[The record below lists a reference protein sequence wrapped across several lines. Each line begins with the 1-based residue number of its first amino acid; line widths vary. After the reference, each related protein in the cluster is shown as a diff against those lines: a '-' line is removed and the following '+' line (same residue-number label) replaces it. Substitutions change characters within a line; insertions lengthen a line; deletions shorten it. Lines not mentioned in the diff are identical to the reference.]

1 MACSTKFPSG
11 AISGSLP
18 SLPGGSQS
26 FAPRSAL
33 PPPLPG
39 ASSSAP
45 RGTTGQGGWRLPQR
59 LGCPPWRRGLGL
71 LAGLISL
78 QLLAGCGPAPVQRS
92 GAQEPLPPLPPGIE
106 VAFNHRGS
114 VNYRSPISGQWR
126 QGDDLEA
133 LILDSI
139 ERAEQEIL
147 VAVQELSLP
156 RVAEALVRRHQQ
168 GLRVRVVL
176 ENTYSQPWSE
186 QHLHDLDAH
195 RRQRLLL
202 LRRLN
207 QGDAVALLRRGGVP
221 LLDDTADGSAGSG
234 LMHHKFLVADR
245 RVVVTGSTN
254 FSPSCI
260 HGDADD
266 PRTRG
271 NVNHLLRLRS
281 PALAA
286 LFVREFDTLWG
297 DGPGGRPD
305 SRFGLGKASGPAQRV
320 LVGSTP
326 VEVLFAP
333 HRRLDPNHGLL
344 WLERQLASA
353 RRRLDLNLFV
363 FSAQNL
369 ADVLAVLRQKGVA
382 IRLLAD
388 PGFAHRSFSEVLDLM
403 GVAIPDRFC
412 ALEADNQRWQQ
423 PLQGVGIP
431 RLAGGDKLHH
441 KFAVLDRAR
450 VISGSF
456 NWSPSAAHQNDELL
470 LRIDSPALARH
481 FEAEMDRLWRGAEL
495 GASERLRRR
504 QLRMWRR
511 CGSGRQRPPSL
522 KRDSLHTIQTNSG
535 DQTRWLQLSRN
546 LPQQSRQQH
555 SQPQLS
561 QLTPTRPRPSRL
573 RQKRPRLARLRH
585 PGSTAPASMPSS

>member
-1 MACSTKFPSG
+1 MVRFAQPQ
-11 AISGSLP
+11 
-18 SLPGGSQS
+18 PGPVSSAARLFRGGI
-26 FAPRSAL
+26 PRSAL
-33 PPPLPG
+33 PPPLPDD
-39 ASSSAP
+39 SNSVP
-45 RGTTGQGGWRLPQR
+45 HGTTGPGGWRLPQR
-59 LGCPPWRRGLGL
+59 PWCPPWWRGLGL

-78 QLLAGCGPAPVQRS
+78 QLLAGCGPAPVRRS
-92 GAQEPLPPLPPGIE
+92 GAQEPLPPLPAGIE

-133 LILDSI
+133 LILSSI
-139 ERAEQEIL
+139 EQAQQEIL

-156 RVAEALVRRHQQ
+156 RVAAALVRRHQQ

-186 QHLHDLDAH
+186 QHLHDLDPH
-195 RRQRLLL
+195 RRQRLLQ

-207 QGDAVALLRRGGVP
+207 QGDAVALLRSGGVP

-234 LMHHKFLVADR
+234 LMHHKFLVTDR
-245 RVVVTGSTN
+245 RVVVTGSAN

-286 LFVREFDTLWG
+286 LFVREFDKLWG

-333 HRRLDPNHGLL
+333 HRRLDPHHGLH

-353 RRRLDLNLFV
+353 RRRLDLSLFV

-369 ADVLAVLRQKGVA
+369 ADALAGLRQRGVA

-388 PGFAHRSFSEVLDLM
+388 PGFAHRFFSEVLDLM

-423 PLQGVGIP
+423 PLSSVGIP
-431 RLAGGDKLHH
+431 RLASGDKLHH
-441 KFAVLDRAR
+441 KFAVIDGQR

-470 LRIDSPALARH
+470 LRFDSPALARH
-481 FEAEMDRLWRGAEL
+481 FEAEMDRLWRGSEL
-495 GASERLRRR
+495 GPSERLRRR
-504 QLRMWRR
+504 QLKQWRR
-511 CGSGRQRPPSL
+511 CGSGRQRPATL
-522 KRDSLHTIQTNSG
+522 DRKALHTIQTTPLVQEQWTRSR
-535 DQTRWLQLSRN
+535 QTRLRR
-546 LPQQSRQQH
+546 PQQR
-555 SQPQLS
+555 
-561 QLTPTRPRPSRL
+561 LT
-573 RQKRPRLARLRH
+573 RLRH
-585 PGSTAPASMPSS
+585 RGSKAPAWTPSS